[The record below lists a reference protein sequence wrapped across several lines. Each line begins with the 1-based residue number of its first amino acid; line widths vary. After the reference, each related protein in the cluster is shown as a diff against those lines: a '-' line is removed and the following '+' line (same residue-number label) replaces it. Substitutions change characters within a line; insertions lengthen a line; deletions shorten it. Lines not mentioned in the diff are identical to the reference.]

1 MNQHMYF
8 DDNSSLPSKPFAF
21 TTEMFNQ
28 TFTFK
33 SDSGVFS
40 KDEFDFGSQ
49 QLLIGLCTCQNI
61 HSLLDFGSGLGIVG
75 IIANKALHIGH
86 VDGVEINP
94 RALALANENAK
105 TNQSD
110 AHFVLSDGFEK
121 VNQKYDCIISN
132 PPIRVGKEKLY
143 AWYRQALN
151 YLNDNGILLLV
162 VRVQQGAKSTIN
174 YCETLYSKVEI
185 LHKKKG
191 FVVFACYK

>member
-8 DDNSSLPSKPFAF
+8 DDNSSLPSQPFTF
-21 TTEMFNQ
+21 ETQMFDQ

-33 SDSGVFS
+33 SDNGVFS

-49 QLLIGLCTCQNI
+49 QLLIGLSKCNHI

-75 IIANKALHIGH
+75 IIANKALGIETVH
-86 VDGVEINP
+86 GVEVNP
-94 RALALANENAK
+94 RALDLSNENA
-105 TNQSD
+105 TINNSN
-110 AHFVLSDGFEK
+110 ATFSLSDGFTN
-121 VNQKYDCIISN
+121 VTGKYDCIISN

-143 AWYRQALN
+143 AWYQQAKD
-151 YLNDNGILLLV
+151 YLNDNGMLLLV
-162 VRVQQGAKSTIN
+162 VRVQQGAKSTMS
-174 YCETLYSKVEI
+174 YCETLYSKVEV